1 MVEVLKCFWVLLQSY
16 DLAVGGDT
24 AGSVAGPQT
33 RKISISFSSLLKQVV
48 EYLKLPPPAYYLV
61 DVRKNSVKVDLETIP
76 GVESVYEGGAAET
89 VGESREKAA
98 EDAVRS
104 LRIEYSVQVEDLT
117 SKEICKLERCE
128 FLYQMKRIELES
140 VERAGSEVP
149 VKWPSVPNHK
159 KRKKYV
165 CIDYTDVL
173 RVLALETKA
182 RVSEVE
188 TFQVKPG
195 KFLSWVTIYAPS
207 IATGMECTFSTVH
220 ACSRATKQDAAK
232 KAVEFLRT
240 AFNLDIIDLIYGNG
254 VYAGIKCSLARESY
268 LAAKERVLGIQG
280 ALHLA
285 PFLGEDGCVTPKSAV
300 HKIPSPAL
308 PPPPPHKPRA
318 RSSFGACYGSQ
329 PSPAPAELDAF
340 FKRRKLD

>member
-1 MVEVLKCFWVLLQSY
+1 M
-16 DLAVGGDT
+16 
-24 AGSVAGPQT
+24 QT
-33 RKISISFSSLLKQVV
+33 
-48 EYLKLPPPAYYLV
+48 

-149 VKWPSVPNHK
+149 VKWPSVPNQ
-159 KRKKYV
+159 RSARNMS
-165 CIDYTDVL
+165 VL
-173 RVLALETKA
+173 TTQMFCAFLLWRLKHVFQKLRLSKLNQGSSCHGLQFMPPQLLLEWSALSALSMPVLGL
-182 RVSEVE
+182 
-188 TFQVKPG
+188 
-195 KFLSWVTIYAPS
+195 PS
-207 IATGMECTFSTVH
+207 KM
-220 ACSRATKQDAAK
+220 Q
-232 KAVEFLRT
+232 LRR
-240 AFNLDIIDLIYGNG
+240 L
-254 VYAGIKCSLARESY
+254 Y